1 MLLYALYLFKYL
13 LKYYINYKIVFFAE
27 EVMENLFLYVAFFL
41 LYPLFFSGHVNHST
55 AFSL

>member
-27 EVMENLFLYVAFFL
+27 EVMENLFLYVAFFYFI
-41 LYPLFFSGHVNHST
+41 LYFLVDM
-55 AFSL
+55 